1 MRRILVYTFLAVW
14 LGLICTAAYVLV
26 QRPGEVSILWLGH
39 EIHIKVWFVLVALI
53 AATIV
58 VVILWQLVR
67 LIFGSPRQ
75 FVRARQDRRRRK
87 AYRALTQGMVAVA
100 AGDAVEAQRQAKLA
114 GNLLNDPP
122 LTLLLEAQ
130 AAQLGGDEKAATR
143 YFRSMLDH
151 PDAAL
156 LGLRGLLM
164 QALKTGNDAAALGYA
179 RQAVT
184 ERPKTAWAVSTLLDL
199 ELRSAA
205 WPQAEATLKR
215 AEKLKVVEAV
225 AARRIRAVLLT
236 EQSRGATDLD
246 AAIARLREAVKLA
259 PDLVPARALLA
270 ATLTRAGRGR
280 EAARLIEH
288 GWTASPHAELAAAY
302 AQIEPAEDALARA
315 RRFERLAGLNPTHP
329 ESRIALAGANLAAG
343 LWGPARTELE
353 KALTE
358 VGGEAA
364 ASQRLARLMAH
375 LEEGEGA
382 DPAAARRWLI
392 AAAAAPADPAWTCD
406 RCGTIA
412 TTWAARC
419 NHCHQF
425 DSLVWRATPRPAAL
439 ALDGGLPAVPA
450 LAAPSAAGSP
460 TVAAAE
466 PTPTTTASAAAPRP
480 AATAAPVDAARLVN

>member
-1 MRRILVYTFLAVW
+1 MRRIIVYTFLAVW
-14 LGLICTAAYVLV
+14 LLLICTVAYVLV
-26 QRPGEVSILWLGH
+26 QRPGEVSVLWLGH
-39 EIHIKVWFVLVALI
+39 EIHIEVWFVLVALLAAMI
-53 AATIV
+53 A
-58 VVILWQLVR
+58 VVILWQLAR
-67 LIFGSPRQ
+67 LIFRSPRQ
-75 FVRARQDRRRRK
+75 FARARQDRRRRK

-100 AGDAVEAQRQAKLA
+100 AGDATEAQRQAKLA

-151 PDAAL
+151 PDAAF

-205 WPQAEATLKR
+205 WAQAEATLKR
-215 AEKLKVVEAV
+215 AEKLKVVEAA

-236 EQSRGATDLD
+236 EQARGATDLD

-259 PDLVPARALLA
+259 PDLVPARVLLA
-270 ATLTRAGRGR
+270 TTLTRAGRGR
-280 EAARLIEH
+280 EAARLIEQ
-288 GWTASPHAELAAAY
+288 GWTAAPHAELAAAY
-302 AQIEPAEDALARA
+302 AQIEPAEDVLARA
-315 RRFERLAGLNPTHP
+315 RRFERLAGLNPAHL

-343 LWGPARTELE
+343 LWGPARAELD

-358 VGGEAA
+358 VGGESA
-364 ASQRLARLMAH
+364 ASQRLARLLAH
-375 LEEGEGA
+375 LEEGEGT

-406 RCGTIA
+406 KCGTIA
-412 TTWAARC
+412 TAWTARC
-419 NHCHQF
+419 AHCHQF
-425 DSLVWRATPRPAAL
+425 DSLVWRATPRPAPL

-450 LAAPSAAGSP
+450 LAAPAAGSAP
-460 TVAAAE
+460 STAVEPAE
-466 PTPTTTASAAAPRP
+466 PGASSRAVTPASA
-480 AATAAPVDAARLVN
+480 TDAAPVDAARLVN

>member
-1 MRRILVYTFLAVW
+1 MRRIVFYLFLAVW
-14 LGLICTAAYVLV
+14 LGLICTAAYVLAR
-26 QRPGEVSILWLGH
+26 RPGDVSVVWLDRQ
-39 EIHIKVWFVLVALI
+39 IDMPIWFVLVGLI
-53 AATIV
+53 VAMVA
-58 VVILWQLVR
+58 VVILWQIVR
-67 LIFGSPRQ
+67 LVFGTPGR
-75 FVRARQDRRRRK
+75 FGRARQDRRRRK

-100 AGDAVEAQRQAKLA
+100 AGDATEAQRQAKLA
-114 GNLLNDPP
+114 GNLLDDPP

-143 YFRSMLDH
+143 YFRAMLDR
-151 PDAAL
+151 PEAAF

-215 AEKLKVVEAV
+215 AEKLKVVEAG

-236 EQSRGATDLD
+236 EQARTGDLD

-259 PDLVPARALLA
+259 PELVPARVLLA

-280 EAARLIEH
+280 EAARLIEQ

-302 AQIEPAEDALARA
+302 AQIDPAEDALARA
-315 RRFERLAGLNPTHP
+315 RRFERLAGLNPAHP

-343 LWGPARTELE
+343 LWGPARAELE
-353 KALTE
+353 KALADA
-358 VGGEAA
+358 GGEAA

-392 AAAAAPADPAWTCD
+392 AAASAPPDPAWTCEK
-406 RCGTIA
+406 CGTIA
-412 TTWAARC
+412 TAWTARC
-419 NHCHQF
+419 AHCHQF
-425 DSLVWRATPRPAAL
+425 DSLVWRATPRPAPL

-450 LAAPSAAGSP
+450 LAAPAAPSNP
-460 TVAAAE
+460 PAPE
-466 PTPTTTASAAAPRP
+466 PPAPMPAGGEAPRP
-480 AATAAPVDAARLVN
+480 AADAAPVDAARLVN